1 MAAAEHLNR
10 RLFHGT
16 AHVFAENETI
26 EPRYSPALKTDVTFA
41 TDSEEMADY
50 YAGATAARQGK
61 LFGPVYEVEPVDPKE
76 SNADIPLSNT
86 HRGMLKGPREFLP
99 YNASWNQTEYVVSKK
114 GFKPKN
120 IVGWGINTN
129 ISGKGFPY

>member
-1 MAAAEHLNR
+1 MAASEHLNS

-16 AHVFAENETI
+16 AHVFGENENV
-26 EPRYSPALKTDVTFA
+26 EPRYSPALKADVAFST
-41 TDSEEMADY
+41 SSQEMADY

-61 LFGPVYEVEPVDPKE
+61 LFGPVYEVEPIDPKE
-76 SNADIPLSNT
+76 SNADIPMSSAM
-86 HRGMLKGPREFLP
+86 RGTLKGPREFFP
-99 YNASWNQTEYVVSKK
+99 YTASSNQTEYVVSKK